1 MMRERNAINMPF
13 RDSSL
18 AARSRELPWLS
29 QIDMHK
35 CDTDYFWSAQ
45 LGRELGRLADES
57 RIESAIELFEQR
69 RIALARLAAARHF
82 VFAVAFTCL
91 FNTLTQ
97 QMHDV
102 DDFASLRSGSGRHR
116 TFDDFGLAG
125 FNFSVNDFH

>member
-13 RDSSL
+13 RDSRL

-35 CDTDYFWSAQ
+35 CDTDDFWSAQ